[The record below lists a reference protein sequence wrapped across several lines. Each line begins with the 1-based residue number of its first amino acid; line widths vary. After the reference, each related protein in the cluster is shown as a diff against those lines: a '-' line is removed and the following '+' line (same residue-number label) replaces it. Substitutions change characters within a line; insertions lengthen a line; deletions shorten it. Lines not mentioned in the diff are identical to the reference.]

1 VPLQG
6 LVDSVA
12 DRVGIRF
19 DQRDIAGAR
28 ILDDFFSE
36 TAMSVRFVATP
47 NQMVMLLEELRGLDE
62 LVTVRQLRIQPV
74 MGEVTVDSGL
84 DRTKDLQVE
93 LTVGGLIESPSE
105 GV

>member
-1 VPLQG
+1 
-6 LVDSVA
+6 
-12 DRVGIRF
+12 
-19 DQRDIAGAR
+19 
-28 ILDDFFSE
+28 
-36 TAMSVRFVATP
+36 
-47 NQMVMLLEELRGLDE
+47 
-62 LVTVRQLRIQPV
+62 